1 MDCNLQS
8 QWWQAPINANEQC
21 AVWLCVRG
29 DTVYTFLYRCVCF
42 IFVCTRLSVHWRVN
56 RKKEGT
62 QQQNLGNALQSSSSS
77 FKSLPVPCTTAP
89 ASIWSMQVCWPGG
102 VGKGRKFEVVEKK
115 QERTDSISAHCDK
128 RYMRR
133 LIGPI
138 RVLLWRVVKVVVHWW
153 KRHTW
158 VCQVQQCTMSIIV
171 IVPPPP
177 PSPPPLLLH
186 FSFSA
191 NWGRKGDEQEDH
203 STLLSLDSTL
213 LSVTLFSMFFP
224 CAQCIIQFKLSFHC
238 GAAAAVS
245 NSDWTLQLD
254 AHTAFTVHLPE
265 LGAFYFFHFFLR
277 SPAFILN
284 FLCLWAA
291 NRPLACLSKRMN
303 DSENECNKEKKK
315 KKIGVLKS

>member
-8 QWWQAPINANEQC
+8 QLWQAPINANEQC
-21 AVWLCVRG
+21 AVWLCLRG
-29 DTVYTFLYRCVCF
+29 DTVYRLFLYRCVCF

-77 FKSLPVPCTTAP
+77 SFKSLLVPCTTAP

-102 VGKGRKFEVVEKK
+102 VGKGKKFEVVEKK

-128 RYMRR
+128 RHMRR

-138 RVLLWRVVKVVVHWW
+138 RVLLWRVVKIVVHWW

-171 IVPPPP
+171 IVPPP

-245 NSDWTLQLD
+245 NSNWTLQLD

-265 LGAFYFFHFFLR
+265 LGAFYFFHFFYAAQHLYWI
-277 SPAFILN
+277 PFAFERPTNHLLVCLN
-284 FLCLWAA
+284 EWMIVKMSAI
-291 NRPLACLSKRMN
+291 KR
-303 DSENECNKEKKK
+303 KRKRKL
-315 KKIGVLKS
+315 VF